1 MQQFVARS
9 FSNAK
14 STNAALQLLHHFK
27 SVLQRDNLK
36 ADLAKMYKVLLH
48 PTIQIIGLAPAHS
61 HLSCPLLEH
70 QSFHTCRSS
79 LSDMIGMNAGIGWGP
94 CEHITFMR
102 NQGHSSRWPMTMK

>member
-9 FSNAK
+9 FSDAK

-48 PTIQIIGLAPAHS
+48 PTI
-61 HLSCPLLEH
+61 
-70 QSFHTCRSS
+70 
-79 LSDMIGMNAGIGWGP
+79 
-94 CEHITFMR
+94 
-102 NQGHSSRWPMTMK
+102 